1 MKKFFAG
8 AIAAFLLLGLV
19 SCASMNKT
27 EQGAIIGAGGGAV
40 VGGVIGK
47 LAGNTLLGA
56 LIGAAVGGAAGA
68 YIGSYMDRQAAE
80 IRRDLEGARVD
91 RVGEGIKITFESG
104 LLFDVD
110 KFGLRP
116 VSRDNLDK
124 LAVILNKYA
133 DTNVLIEGH
142 TDSTGADDYNLRLSR
157 ERARSVKN
165 YLATLEVSAP
175 RITTQGY
182 GETQPIASND
192 TAEGR
197 QANRRVDVAIMA
209 NDKLKKIAQER
220 SKG

>member
-1 MKKFFAG
+1 MKKFVAG
-8 AIAAFLLLGLV
+8 MSVAVLLFGLAG
-19 SCASMNKT
+19 CASMNKT

-68 YIGSYMDRQAAE
+68 YIGSYMDKQAAE
-80 IRRDLEGARVD
+80 IRRDLQGARVD
-91 RVGEGIKITFESG
+91 RIGEGIKITFESG

-110 KFGLRP
+110 KSDLRP

-142 TDSTGADDYNLRLSR
+142 TDSTGASDYNLHLSR
-157 ERARSVKN
+157 DRAQSVS
-165 YLATLEVSAP
+165 YFLATFQVNGS
-175 RITTQGY
+175 RINTQGY

-192 TAEGR
+192 TADGR

-209 NDKLKKIAQER
+209 NDKLKKIAQE
-220 SKG
+220 KGKG

>member
-1 MKKFFAG
+1 MKKIVAG
-8 AIAAFLLLGLV
+8 LSVAALLFGLA

-68 YIGSYMDRQAAE
+68 YIGSYMDKQAAE
-80 IRRDLEGARVD
+80 IRRDLQGARVD

-110 KFGLRP
+110 KSDLRP
-116 VSRDNLDK
+116 VSRDNLER
-124 LAVILNKYA
+124 LAVILKKYP
-133 DTNVLIEGH
+133 DTNILVEGH

-157 ERARSVKN
+157 DRAQSVSY
-165 YLATLEVSAP
+165 YLADLQVGSA
-175 RITTQGY
+175 RFTTQGY

-192 TAEGR
+192 SAEGR

-209 NDKLKKIAQER
+209 NDKLKKIAQEKGR
-220 SKG
+220 S

>member
-1 MKKFFAG
+1 MKKIVAG
-8 AIAAFLLLGLV
+8 LSVAVLLLGLV

-110 KFGLRP
+110 KSDLRP
-116 VSRDNLDK
+116 VSRDNLGK
-124 LAVILNKYA
+124 LAVILKKYP
-133 DTNVLIEGH
+133 DTNILVEGH

-157 ERARSVKN
+157 NRAQSVSY
-165 YLATLEVSAP
+165 YLADLQVGSS
-175 RITTQGY
+175 RFTTQGY

-209 NDKLKKIAQER
+209 NDKLKKIAQE
-220 SKG
+220 KGKN

>member
-1 MKKFFAG
+1 MKKIVAG
-8 AIAAFLLLGLV
+8 LSVAVLLFGLV

-27 EQGAIIGAGGGAV
+27 EQGALIGAGGGAV
-40 VGGVIGK
+40 VGGIVGK

-68 YIGSYMDRQAAE
+68 YIGNYMDRQAAE

-91 RVGEGIKITFESG
+91 RIGEGIKITFESG

-110 KFGLRP
+110 KSDLRT
-116 VSRDNLDK
+116 VSRDNLAK
-124 LAVILNKYA
+124 LAVILNKYG

-157 ERARSVKN
+157 ERAQSVSY
-165 YLATLEVSAP
+165 YLATLQVTGS
-175 RITTQGY
+175 RINTQGY
-182 GETQPIASND
+182 GESQPIASND
-192 TAEGR
+192 STEGR

-209 NDKLKKIAQER
+209 NDKLKKIAQE
-220 SKG
+220 KGKG

>member
-1 MKKFFAG
+1 MKKFVAG
-8 AIAAFLLLGLV
+8 LSVAVLLFGLV

-27 EQGAIIGAGGGAV
+27 EQGALIGAGGGAV
-40 VGGVIGK
+40 VGGIVGK

-68 YIGSYMDRQAAE
+68 YIGNYMDRQAAE
-80 IRRDLEGARVD
+80 IRRDLQGARVD
-91 RVGEGIKITFESG
+91 RIGEGIKITFESG

-110 KFGLRP
+110 KSDLRP

-124 LAVILNKYA
+124 LAVILNKYG

-157 ERARSVKN
+157 DRAQAVS
-165 YLATLEVSAP
+165 YFLASIQVNGS
-175 RITTQGY
+175 RINTQGY
-182 GETQPIASND
+182 GEMQPIASND
-192 TAEGR
+192 SAEGR

-209 NDKLKKIAQER
+209 NDKLKKIAQE
-220 SKG
+220 KGKN